1 MFEMRVRSD
10 YHQQQFFRRTCS
22 CGLYPVANAHI
33 RSFRIRVPQNHVDD
47 PLLVKR
53 LDRMLEL
60 KACLHQ
66 KEFGKPRR
74 LLGGEL
80 STDDVPL
87 KKKKKRKT
95 KSMKDSS
102 SSTPLSPA
110 TTKKKKKVPK
120 KSTKKVTFL
129 PELDQST

>member
-1 MFEMRVRSD
+1 L
-10 YHQQQFFRRTCS
+10 C
-22 CGLYPVANAHI
+22 PAANAHI
-33 RSFRIRVPQNHVDD
+33 RSFLIRVPQNHVDD

-60 KACLHQ
+60 KACLQQ

-74 LLGGEL
+74 LLNGEL
-80 STDDVPL
+80 STDDVPM

-95 KSMKDSS
+95 KSIKDSS
-102 SSTPLSPA
+102 STPVSPA
-110 TTKKKKKVPK
+110 TTKKKKVPK

>member
-1 MFEMRVRSD
+1 
-10 YHQQQFFRRTCS
+10 
-22 CGLYPVANAHI
+22 
-33 RSFRIRVPQNHVDD
+33 VDD

-53 LDRMLEL
+53 LDRMVEL
-60 KACLHQ
+60 KACLQQ

-74 LLGGEL
+74 LLGAEP
-80 STDDVPL
+80 STDDVPM

-95 KSMKDSS
+95 KSIKDSPS
-102 SSTPLSPA
+102 SSGSPVSPA

-129 PELDQST
+129 PELDQSTS

>member
-1 MFEMRVRSD
+1 
-10 YHQQQFFRRTCS
+10 
-22 CGLYPVANAHI
+22 
-33 RSFRIRVPQNHVDD
+33 VDD

-53 LDRMLEL
+53 LDRMVEL

-74 LLGGEL
+74 LLGAAL
-80 STDDVPL
+80 STDDVPM

-95 KSMKDSS
+95 KSIKDSPS
-102 SSTPLSPA
+102 SSGSPA
-110 TTKKKKKVPK
+110 SPSTTKKKKKVPK
-120 KSTKKVTFL
+120 KSIKKVTFL